1 MKYIKKR
8 NPNDMIRKNLSRQ
21 EFSEELSPFSKV
33 AQGIYISENYYDIN
47 SNTLRKEKRNNNK
60 KIEDINK

>member
-33 AQGIYISENYYDIN
+33 AQGIYISENYDDIN
-47 SNTLRKEKRNNNK
+47 SSILRKEKRNNNK

>member
-33 AQGIYISENYYDIN
+33 AQGIYISENYDDIN
-47 SNTLRKEKRNNNK
+47 SSILRKEKRNSNK

>member
-33 AQGIYISENYYDIN
+33 AQGIYISENYDDIN
-47 SNTLRKEKRNNNK
+47 SYTLRKEKRRNK
-60 KIEDINK
+60 KKIDNIHK